1 MKKIFLL
8 YIALLG
14 TFSVSMGQDFIIK
27 YASQNGQ
34 IPANLNSFL
43 NNDNNFLTRDLNG
56 DGIPDLPVFIMFQDS
71 VAVRVF
77 NGFSNEVIWQRTGL
91 AHQDELTTNP
101 KLAGFTDFGDSDNPE
116 TMTAILTENHYN
128 DSLWCRVPSHPKED
142 GLTDNS
148 NDMDPAVILIDVATK
163 QGTWGYRKSRLL
175 GLTDIDNDGY
185 PDLALEDMLLHR
197 IVVAG
202 VDTDNFNEDDDDQ
215 GFNNNSSSSNTYEL
229 SLKYESEGNAYL
241 ASQNLKFN
249 NLGDLDLDGD
259 GFMDLITNL
268 VVDDTPTGIQVVDG
282 LTQEVQWSFSFP
294 EEYEDN
300 IRAEGFHGFFD
311 LNGDE
316 EKEAVMGNNVVVTLD
331 QTAHLIG
338 ESFKIQA
345 ILDIDLDGYPDL
357 LGRDTVNNNIQIWGK
372 STATATTAYIDHL
385 ADLAQNFPNPFQETT
400 QISYTLDESAW
411 VQLTVFDATGRQLVE
426 VFSAT
431 QSEGTHRV
439 ELDAK
444 ALGLTAGT
452 YYYQLKVNEQ
462 AQTKKMILIR

>member
-1 MKKIFLL
+1 MKKLLLL
-8 YIALLG
+8 YIAIIG
-14 TFSVSMGQDFIIK
+14 TYSLSTGQDFIIK
-27 YASQNGQ
+27 YASPEGQ

-43 NNDNNFLTRDLNG
+43 NDDSNYLTNDLNG
-56 DGIPDLPVFIMFQDS
+56 DGTPDLPAFNIFQDS
-71 VAVRVF
+71 VTVRVF

-91 AHQDELTTNP
+91 AHRDDLGTSP

-128 DSLWCRVPSHPKED
+128 DSLWCRMPSHPKED

-175 GLTDIDNDGY
+175 GMTDIDSDGF
-185 PDLALEDMLLHR
+185 PDLVLADMLLHR

-202 VDTDNFNEDDDDQ
+202 VDTDNFNEDEDEDLS
-215 GFNNNSSSSNTYEL
+215 NNPSSSNTFEL
-229 SLKYESEGNAYL
+229 SLKYESEGNDYL
-241 ASQNLKFN
+241 ATQNLKFN
-249 NLGDLDLDGD
+249 NLGDLDFDGD
-259 GFMDLITNL
+259 GFMELITNL
-268 VVDDTPTGIQVVDG
+268 VIDDLPTGIQVVDG
-282 LTQEVQWSFSFP
+282 LTQEALWSFPFP

-316 EKEAVMGNNVVVTLD
+316 EKEVVMGYNVVVTQNQD
-331 QTAHLIG
+331 VHLIG

-372 STATATTAYIDHL
+372 NTATSTTSYIDHL
-385 ADLAQNFPNPFQETT
+385 AELGQNFPNPFKETT
-400 QISYTLDESAW
+400 QVSYTLDESAQ
-411 VQLTVFDATGRQLVE
+411 VQLMVFDATGRQLVE
-426 VFSAT
+426 VFSAK
-431 QSEGTHRV
+431 QGEGTHRV
-439 ELDAK
+439 KLDAK
-444 ALGLTAGT
+444 ALGLTAGV

-462 AQTKKMILIR
+462 VQTKKMILIP